1 MTTLHI
7 LPLQLNLHS
16 DLSLSIACDDPFAT
30 LDEMTGILTID
41 LPRSRRGKQS
51 VRFMVRDPAAH
62 ADTQFFCATLQSR
75 IPLRPLMQWHKDDDV
90 SRSPYIPADTTIE
103 VWATVLAI
111 PAGDPKAAK
120 VYHGRRNVKI
130 ATQGG
135 GDLGILNL

>member
-7 LPLQLNLHS
+7 LPLQLDLHS
-16 DLSLSIACDDPFAT
+16 DISLSILCDDPLAT
-30 LDEMTGILTID
+30 LDEQTGILTID
-41 LPRSRRGKQS
+41 LPRSPRGKQS

-62 ADTQFFCATLQSR
+62 DCTHFYATFQSR
-75 IPLRPLMQWHKDDDV
+75 TPPKPLTQWHKEGDL

-103 VWATVLAI
+103 MWVTVLAI

-135 GDLGILNL
+135 GDLGILNR

>member
-7 LPLQLNLHS
+7 LSLQLDLHS
-16 DLSLSIACDDPFAT
+16 DLSLDIVCDDPLAT
-30 LDEMTGILTID
+30 LDDLTRILAID
-41 LPRSRRGKQS
+41 LPRNPRGKQS
-51 VRFMVRDPAAH
+51 VRFVVRDPGAQDGTH
-62 ADTQFFCATLQSR
+62 FYATLQSR
-75 IPLRPLMQWHKDDDV
+75 PPSRTLTQWHKDGDM

-111 PAGDPKAAK
+111 PPGDPKATR